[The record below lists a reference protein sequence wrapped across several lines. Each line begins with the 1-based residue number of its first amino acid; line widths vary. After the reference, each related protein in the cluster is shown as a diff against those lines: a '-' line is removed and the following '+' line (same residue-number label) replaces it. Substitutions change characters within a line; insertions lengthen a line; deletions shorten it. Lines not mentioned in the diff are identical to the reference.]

1 MGPMNLECSTV
12 GHLLDM
18 LSKNTTNSITGHV
31 FILWY
36 SYEVTVN
43 SVILLQDKI
52 WTPHLP
58 PCLPNL
64 DEGNTKLQNV
74 IQK

>member
-52 WTPHLP
+52 
-58 PCLPNL
+58 
-64 DEGNTKLQNV
+64 
-74 IQK
+74 